1 MPLLLPLAVP
11 FFAIIAAL
19 VLAGLSKSATAQ
31 HGSSNSGTFW
41 DTITGRTY
49 LHSLSGFAAGFAR
62 WIVSHFAASQLRLLT
77 RWFMAMGTLTIGWFS
92 AEAGFTEEIVAAVER
107 IEHRG
112 DPKARAKAQTANK
125 HAIHAGHAAT
135 HANTHARSVGHALD
149 RHKARVNPIIRHHTH
164 AIDVTL
170 PRDIGRVRTR
180 EGELSRD
187 LGKLK
192 HRTKVLEDGAVDT
205 FEWIRS
211 HPLSAV
217 TGVFAGAVAVALT
230 RLGYGF
236 LRCKSWRSVGKRLNC
251 GMGSSLLNLLDN
263 GLPGLLGA
271 LLTVEATAHFRDLVK
286 VAQGAEHGVAEGIK
300 ELLNVVE

>member
-11 FFAIIAAL
+11 FFALIAAL
-19 VLAGLSKSATAQ
+19 VLAGLSKSAAAQ

-49 LHSLSGFAAGFAR
+49 LNQLAGFASDFAH

-92 AEAGFTEEIVAAVER
+92 AEAGFAEEIVSAVER
-107 IEHRG
+107 VEHRG
-112 DPKARAKAQTANK
+112 DPKARAKAQTANR
-125 HAIHAGHAAT
+125 HAVKAGHEAT

-149 RHKARVNPIIRHHTH
+149 RHKARVNPILRHHTH

-187 LGKLK
+187 LGKLRD
-192 HRTKVLEDGAVDT
+192 RTKAIEDGATKT
-205 FEWIRS
+205 FRWIRA
-211 HPLSAV
+211 HPASAA
-217 TGVFAGAVAVALT
+217 TGVFTAAVSVALT
-230 RLGYGF
+230 RLGLGF
-236 LRCKSWRSVGKRLNC
+236 MRCRDWQKVGRSLTC
-251 GMGSSLLNLLDN
+251 GMGRWISE
-263 GLPGLLGA
+263 LLGFIATFA
-271 LLTVEATAHFRDLVK
+271 LGGLAVLDPEVLARATVATVDEIEPILARMLSK
-286 VAQGAEHGVAEGIK
+286 
-300 ELLNVVE
+300 

>member
-1 MPLLLPLAVP
+1 VPLLLPLAVP
-11 FFAIIAAL
+11 FFAIVAAL

-49 LHSLSGFAAGFAR
+49 LRSLSGFAAGFAR

-92 AEAGFTEEIVAAVER
+92 AEAQFTEEIVAAVEWV
-107 IEHRG
+107 EHHG
-112 DPKARAKAQTANK
+112 DPKARAKAQTANR
-125 HAIHAGHAAT
+125 HAIKAGHEAT

-149 RHKARVNPIIRHHTH
+149 RHKARVNPILRHHTH

-187 LGKLK
+187 LGKLRD
-192 HRTKVLEDGAVDT
+192 RTKAIEDGALGT
-205 FEWIRS
+205 FRWIRA
-211 HPLSAV
+211 HPFSAA
-217 TGVFAGAVAVALT
+217 TGVFAGAVAIALS
-230 RLGYGF
+230 RLGLGN
-236 LRCKSWRSVGKRLNC
+236 LRCKNFRN
-251 GMGSSLLNLLDN
+251 LLNN
-263 GLPGLLGA
+263 WGCGLGSALGDLLGLVA
-271 LLTVEATAHFRDLVK
+271 AVLAVSDLERLAKEMQAVEHLAT
-286 VAQGAEHGVAEGIK
+286 EGIA
-300 ELLNVVE
+300 ELVGLADVFKKL